1 MRGRINFGWSRRT
14 RLTTATLLALAV
26 LVAADGAGGWWP
38 FASPPSVVT
47 EPANGRPVFNGVIY
61 SWRGLMQLAPAS
73 NRKGSDGLLVEEVEP
88 DSAAAQAKVN
98 SGDIISALDGIPVNT
113 ARSLAMA
120 IAVHCSGP
128 TVALSVTRDHEPR
141 KIELPPVA
149 SASATV
155 AARTVEHGVG

>member
-61 SWRGLMQLAPAS
+61 SWRGLLMQLAPAS

-88 DSAAAQAKVN
+88 DSAAAQAK
-98 SGDIISALDGIPVNT
+98 
-113 ARSLAMA
+113 
-120 IAVHCSGP
+120 
-128 TVALSVTRDHEPR
+128 
-141 KIELPPVA
+141 
-149 SASATV
+149 
-155 AARTVEHGVG
+155 